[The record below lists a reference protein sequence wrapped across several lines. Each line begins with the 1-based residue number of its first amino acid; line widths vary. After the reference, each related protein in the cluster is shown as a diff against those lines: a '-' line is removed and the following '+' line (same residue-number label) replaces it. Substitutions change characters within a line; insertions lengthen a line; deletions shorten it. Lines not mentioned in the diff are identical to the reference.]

1 MTTAPT
7 APVSPTATATASPAG
22 PATATPTAQ
31 PDDCLA
37 ADFYQY
43 EALLPDDERE
53 ILLKAR
59 AFLRKD
65 IKPLVNEYW
74 GRGEFPFEMIEKFRA
89 SGLAA
94 LAYEGYGEHK
104 PATSH
109 LLGGMLATELGRV
122 DASTATF
129 FGVHNGLAFYSI
141 HYGGDQEQRD
151 RFLPAMASMDKIGAF
166 ALTEPLGGSDVSGG
180 MRTTA
185 RREGDEWILDGA
197 KKWIGNATFADYV
210 VVFARDVD
218 DNKVKAFVV
227 EKGTPG
233 FRPEKIEGKI
243 ALRIVQNA
251 EITLTGVRVPEAN
264 RLHNIR
270 GFRDVAEILRV
281 TRGGVAW
288 QALGVMIG
296 AYELALDY
304 AKERTAFGRP
314 IAKFQLVQDLLVK
327 SLGNITACWGM
338 LVQLAR
344 LQDQGVFRDEQS
356 ALAKE
361 YVAARMRESVAWCRE
376 IFGGNGIVL
385 DHDVARFFSDA
396 EALYSYEGT
405 HQMQTLIV
413 GKSITGHSAFV
424 G

>member
-1 MTTAPT
+1 MTTAA
-7 APVSPTATATASPAG
+7 APV
-22 PATATPTAQ
+22 AQ
-31 PDDCLA
+31 LDDQLT
-37 ADFYQY
+37 ADFYLY
-43 EALLPDDERE
+43 ESLLPDEERK

-59 AFLRKD
+59 TFMREEV
-65 IKPLVNEYW
+65 KPLVNDAWSKAELPQ
-74 GRGEFPFEMIEKFRA
+74 ELIEKFRG
-89 SGLAA
+89 SGLVA
-94 LAYEGYGEHK
+94 LAYEGYGEHQ
-104 PATSH
+104 PAVSH
-109 LLGGMLATELGRV
+109 LLSGTLAMELGRV
-122 DASTATF
+122 DASCATF
-129 FGVHNGLAFYSI
+129 FGVHNGLGFYSI
-141 HYGGDQEQRD
+141 YYGGDKEQRD
-151 RFLPAMASMDKIGAF
+151 RFLPAMATMEKIGAF
-166 ALTEPLGGSDVSGG
+166 ALTEPDGGSDVSGG

-185 RREGDEWILDGA
+185 RREGDTWVLNGA

-210 VVFARDVD
+210 VVFARDAA

-233 FRPEKIEGKI
+233 FEPVKIEGKI

-251 EITLTGVRVPEAN
+251 EITLTDVRVPEAN
-264 RLHNIR
+264 RLQNMK
-270 GFRDVAEILRV
+270 GFRDVAEVLRQ
-281 TRGGVAW
+281 TRSGVAW

-304 AKERTAFGRP
+304 AKERNAFGRP

-327 SLGNITACWGM
+327 GLGNITSSWGM

-344 LQDQGVFRDEQS
+344 LQDQGIFRDEHS

-361 YVAARMRESVAWCRE
+361 FVAARMREVVAWSRE
-376 IFGGNGIVL
+376 IFGGNGILL
-385 DHDVARFFSDA
+385 DYDIARFFSDA